1 MKCFSSETA
10 VFCSGNKKDLLGIV
24 VQNLCIYFL
33 TFYYSTFTLSS
44 FFTGDTTE
52 DILDPT
58 LSLFFFLFSYPIMPP
73 QFVSNLSSLPAPS
86 LPFAGFGF
94 WVTFFL
100 LVFISNWHFVV
111 FNLQGGTMGTFYYTE
126 WYEKPCECEVRDRIK
141 QINEYLRL
149 AQDSGD
155 RKNTVVGNFVFQL
168 ESVLFFL

>member
-58 LSLFFFLFSYPIMPP
+58 LSLFFLFSYPIMPP
-73 QFVSNLSSLPAPS
+73 QFLSNLSSLPAPPH
-86 LPFAGFGF
+86 LPF
-94 WVTFFL
+94 L
-100 LVFISNWHFVV
+100 LLGLDF
-111 FNLQGGTMGTFYYTE
+111 
-126 WYEKPCECEVRDRIK
+126 
-141 QINEYLRL
+141 
-149 AQDSGD
+149 
-155 RKNTVVGNFVFQL
+155 
-168 ESVLFFL
+168 ESLNSS